1 MKKIL
6 VLSIFCSIVTS
17 AQKKTFFKNKE
28 EWNVNCY
35 LPSGEKCTSEQS
47 KGKSINDFSYHFDKY
62 ARTWNAFND
71 SEKAIVVFK
80 SFTSDPLFILM
91 LDNKNYSAE
100 KINEIVKSI
109 DFDNSSFYYYFGEY
123 EHGHH
128 IGLKSE
134 LKSYIKKDVLDKE
147 FILDTFNNPDEIR
160 DSLFGGVKAICYV
173 YRKQG
178 VRLYLIND
186 RVVGYDEITE

>member
-6 VLSIFCSIVTS
+6 ILFIFCSIFTS
-17 AQKKTFFKNKE
+17 AQKKKSLKNKD
-28 EWNVNCY
+28 EWDVSCY
-35 LPSGEKCTSEQS
+35 LPSGEKCTIEQS

-71 SEKAIVVFK
+71 LEKAIVVFK
-80 SFTSDPLFILM
+80 SFTSEPLFILM
-91 LDNKNYSAE
+91 LDNENYSAE

-109 DFDNSSFYYYFGEY
+109 NFDNSSFYYYFGKYEY
-123 EHGHH
+123 GHH

-134 LKSYIKKDVLDKE
+134 LKRYIKKDVLDKE
-147 FILDTFNNPDEIR
+147 FIIDTFSNPDEIR